1 MAPHTLHLLFTHYHG
16 TTENKCFIK
25 NIYHLEINPRIQMI
39 EYWSTYFIFR
49 IHKVSNTANNLNKVT
64 VFL

>member
-39 EYWSTYFIFR
+39 EY
-49 IHKVSNTANNLNKVT
+49 
-64 VFL
+64 